1 MATHTST
8 THNDIEFY
16 EDRLKNVDLIWCNQI
31 ITLIKN
37 NFKNFCNIDPLCISL
52 DDYYLTK
59 KQRNYLSK
67 RIHPLLETRGVPGTH
82 ATEKITKTIQ
92 LFDKKK

>member
-37 NFKNFCNIDPLCISL
+37 NFKQKLKLNDIAL
-52 DDYYLTK
+52 K
-59 KQRNYLSK
+59 
-67 RIHPLLETRGVPGTH
+67 
-82 ATEKITKTIQ
+82 
-92 LFDKKK
+92 